1 MNSKERFDIIEK
13 LLEFGVEH
21 VVVDILMMLDLEDL
35 AQFLSTD
42 EYATHPARI
51 NQAQ

>member
-21 VVVDILMMLDLEDL
+21 VVDDILMMLDLEDL
-35 AQFLSTD
+35 AQF
-42 EYATHPARI
+42 
-51 NQAQ
+51 AQVNR